1 MKSHLSLKH
10 SCTQSWMSCSLSSMS
25 TSSLCICSSS
35 GTVIS
40 LWHHWWHV
48 LCCWVP
54 QSPFILVTI
63 ASLQLPRPVTDL
75 NICVWPS
82 SMCVWLSCFYIVD
95 NCILS
100 SYSLFC
106 NFLSNGHLASVVQVP
121 VCVETCVMGWLQ
133 ITTYVTDATVL
144 RDGMWVRLDSRN
156 LVPGDIVKVRSDWL
170 LPCDLLLIQG
180 NQCGHPSQ
188 RARRFPRH
196 DCSYFAMDSYY
207 EKTVQSS

>member
-1 MKSHLSLKH
+1 
-10 SCTQSWMSCSLSSMS
+10 
-25 TSSLCICSSS
+25 
-35 GTVIS
+35 
-40 LWHHWWHV
+40 
-48 LCCWVP
+48 
-54 QSPFILVTI
+54 
-63 ASLQLPRPVTDL
+63 
-75 NICVWPS
+75 
-82 SMCVWLSCFYIVD
+82 MCVWLSCFYVDD
-95 NCILS
+95 NCILF
-100 SYSLFC
+100 SYCRFC

-144 RDGMWVRLDSRN
+144 RDGVWVRLDSCN
-156 LVPGDIVKVRSDWL
+156 LVPGDIVKVQSDWL